1 MRVERAVGT
10 HRTGS
15 CCTLNHHMDGACSTF
30 PALVLDSTMKYWTI
44 KMKKVFSC
52 CVAMISKKEVKMKS
66 IYSWRL
72 IDLVGVEKDV
82 KEHSSILEERLINT
96 WDGLI
101 WYLLVSYP

>member
-1 MRVERAVGT
+1 M
-10 HRTGS
+10 
-15 CCTLNHHMDGACSTF
+15 
-30 PALVLDSTMKYWTI
+30 
-44 KMKKVFSC
+44 
-52 CVAMISKKEVKMKS
+52 AMISKKEVKMKS